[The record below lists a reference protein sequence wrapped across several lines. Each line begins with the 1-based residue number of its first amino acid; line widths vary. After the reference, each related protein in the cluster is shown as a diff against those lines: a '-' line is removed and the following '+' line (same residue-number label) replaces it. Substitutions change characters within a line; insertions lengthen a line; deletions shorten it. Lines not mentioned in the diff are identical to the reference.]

1 MTGTLHPLQPD
12 LVDRIDLAQS
22 LGDKSTNVRTRA
34 EKYHPSAKSA

>member
-1 MTGTLHPLQPD
+1 MKALCIRSTDP
-12 LVDRIDLAQS
+12 VDRIDLAQS